1 MVAQIRTFGMTKMT
15 VGSCSNFH
23 KDVLACI
30 ETATPAALHVES
42 QVGAYQ
48 EASGLLASVVNRDRA
63 FVATKSM
70 ESADRERDNAA
81 GVVINVTYDFL
92 SSPVEAKRTAAELLY
107 PKLSPYKGIGRHEY
121 TKETAEIDGMLKVFD
136 DEACASAAETMGI
149 DLDVEALRLANEAFK
164 KAFKEKTLEASEYED
179 ISELDSKKLMN
190 DANEIYEEIVRTVN
204 AYAIVQT
211 SDEIEQF
218 IKEVNGLVATYSD
231 IAGSETSTDAPEPTP
246 GTPETPD
253 ETPDDDSDR
262 PTVDDGDDGE
272 ENLPPVQ

>member
-92 SSPVEAKRTAAELLY
+92 SSPVEVKRTAAELLY

-149 DLDVEALRLANEAFK
+149 DLDVEALRFAN
-164 KAFKEKTLEASEYED
+164 
-179 ISELDSKKLMN
+179 
-190 DANEIYEEIVRTVN
+190 
-204 AYAIVQT
+204 
-211 SDEIEQF
+211 
-218 IKEVNGLVATYSD
+218 
-231 IAGSETSTDAPEPTP
+231 
-246 GTPETPD
+246 
-253 ETPDDDSDR
+253 
-262 PTVDDGDDGE
+262 
-272 ENLPPVQ
+272 

>member
-164 KAFKEKTLEASEYED
+164 KAFKEKTLEASEY
-179 ISELDSKKLMN
+179 LKQLMLN
-190 DANEIYEEIVRTVN
+190 I
-204 AYAIVQT
+204 
-211 SDEIEQF
+211 
-218 IKEVNGLVATYSD
+218 GL
-231 IAGSETSTDAPEPTP
+231 EPIP
-246 GTPETPD
+246 HEWWHY
-253 ETPDDDSDR
+253 
-262 PTVDDGDDGE
+262 
-272 ENLPPVQ
+272 NLPGGNTYPMPEI

>member
-1 MVAQIRTFGMTKMT
+1 MT

-92 SSPVEAKRTAAELLY
+92 SSPVEVKRTAAELLY

-149 DLDVEALRLANEAFK
+149 NIVRVKRTNFIIAAMICGFVGSFYAQYVTFIHPTSFTSAISQEYAVMAIFGGLGSIPGTFLGCIVLTLLPEVLRGLLQYRLLIYGALMVLMMNIKPTGILGNLDISMIKRMVVDRRKE
-164 KAFKEKTLEASEYED
+164 EKTLDKGGA
-179 ISELDSKKLMN
+179 
-190 DANEIYEEIVRTVN
+190 A
-204 AYAIVQT
+204 
-211 SDEIEQF
+211 
-218 IKEVNGLVATYSD
+218 
-231 IAGSETSTDAPEPTP
+231 
-246 GTPETPD
+246 
-253 ETPDDDSDR
+253 
-262 PTVDDGDDGE
+262 DGR
-272 ENLPPVQ
+272 